1 MSTSRPSKPRAA
13 LKRVDPPI
21 QIAFWETDEMGVANT
36 IALWDVAPRF
46 VPRITPELKD
56 GKYLK
61 TLVRTFELGGRVYQ
75 ATTKPVR
82 IRGADG
88 KEQERYP
95 TDRERLVEWVIRRIA
110 SKRSRLSLDNK
121 DEAIVELT
129 IYEIRKEL
137 EKSGHTLSNA
147 EIAEAI
153 KVLHESIVEIVRLD
167 TDEQD
172 SPMERVISAAAFVQ
186 VAHANR
192 RSENARTTLQF
203 NWLVS
208 QALMRLDFRQMNYDQ
223 IMEMPGPIERW
234 VYLRLNHDVLYY
246 RHSPRV
252 HELKASEIIE
262 GSGLSSRKRKS
273 MGLRRITEAIEQ
285 LNQVGVIASYEA
297 IDIMRGKSLDDIHFA
312 ITVSDQF
319 VEDVSWSL
327 RRAMEMKAD
336 FAEVTDEEPTR
347 FVPGDPSAREKLRRV
362 RGKRKSEAQA
372 KLEAPELPIVLSARS

>member
-21 QIAFWETDEMGVANT
+21 QIAFWETDEIGVANT

-167 TDEQD
+167 TDEQG

-223 IMEMPGPIERW
+223 VMEMPGPIERW

-336 FAEVTDEEPTR
+336 FAEVADEEPTR

-372 KLEAPELPIVLSARS
+372 NLEAPELPIVSSARS

>member
-21 QIAFWETDEMGVANT
+21 QIAFWETDEIGVANT

-167 TDEQD
+167 TDEQG

-223 IMEMPGPIERW
+223 VMEMPGPIERW

-312 ITVSDQF
+312 INVSDQF

-336 FAEVTDEEPTR
+336 FAEVADEEPTR

-372 KLEAPELPIVLSARS
+372 NLEAPELPIVSSARG